1 MAFVP
6 ASRMA
11 DHPNH
16 WWTSKIRG
24 KCAGKRPGK
33 ARELALAKPNLRS
46 FSMANVF
53 NAKVNE
59 IWYMLA
65 RFNVEKLNNENQK
78 SILHPPLHGVTANK
92 ICYSTRKTI
101 LLVIFSISRLGQCPG
116 TCKKRFFD
124 CCNLDRRLARTWYNP
139 SNELK
144 GESVAGTLLAET
156 AEPGRTDLA
165 KAWNPAEPSRTQRS
179 GRTQRNPAEPGETRR
194 NPAEPGGTRRN
205 PAEPGGTW
213 RNLAEEK

>member
-33 ARELALAKPNLRS
+33 ARELAPAKPNLRS

-65 RFNVEKLNNENQK
+65 RFNVEKLNNQNRK

-92 ICYSTRKTI
+92 ICYSTRKAI

-116 TCKKRFFD
+116 TCKKRLFD
-124 CCNLDRRLARTWYNP
+124 CCNFDRRLARTWYNP

-144 GESVAGTLLAET
+144 DWRG
-156 AEPGRTDLA
+156 
-165 KAWNPAEPSRTQRS
+165 SR
-179 GRTQRNPAEPGETRR
+179 
-194 NPAEPGGTRRN
+194 
-205 PAEPGGTW
+205 
-213 RNLAEEK
+213 

>member
-46 FSMANVF
+46 FWMANEMCSTQKSMKFGTCWHVLMW
-53 NAKVNE
+53 KSWTMK
-59 IWYMLA
+59 I
-65 RFNVEKLNNENQK
+65 ENQYYQYC
-78 SILHPPLHGVTANK
+78 IPLFMW
-92 ICYSTRKTI
+92 SQQTRSAT
-101 LLVIFSISRLGQCPG
+101 VIFSMSRLGQCPG
-116 TCKKRFFD
+116 TWKKRFFD
-124 CCNLDRRLARTWYNP
+124 CCNLDRRLARTWHNP

-144 GESVAGTLLAET
+144 GESVAGTLLAEM
-156 AEPGRTDLA
+156 AEPGTSRRNWLGESL
-165 KAWNPAEPSRTQRS
+165 EPS
-179 GRTQRNPAEPGETRR
+179 
-194 NPAEPGGTRRN
+194 GT
-205 PAEPGGTW
+205 
-213 RNLAEEK
+213 

>member
-33 ARELALAKPNLRS
+33 ARELALAKPNLWS

-53 NAKVNE
+53 NAKVKE

-65 RFNVEKLNNENQK
+65 RFNVEKLNNENRK
-78 SILHPPLHGVTANK
+78 SILHPPLHGATANK
-92 ICYSTRKTI
+92 ICYSTRKAI

-124 CCNLDRRLARTWYNP
+124 CCNLDRRLARTWHNP

-156 AEPGRTDLA
+156 AEPGTSRRNWPGESL
-165 KAWNPAEPSRTQRS
+165 EPS
-179 GRTQRNPAEPGETRR
+179 
-194 NPAEPGGTRRN
+194 GT
-205 PAEPGGTW
+205 
-213 RNLAEEK
+213 

>member
-1 MAFVP
+1 
-6 ASRMA
+6 
-11 DHPNH
+11 
-16 WWTSKIRG
+16 
-24 KCAGKRPGK
+24 
-33 ARELALAKPNLRS
+33 
-46 FSMANVF
+46 MANVF

-205 PAEPGGTW
+205 
-213 RNLAEEK
+213 LAEKK